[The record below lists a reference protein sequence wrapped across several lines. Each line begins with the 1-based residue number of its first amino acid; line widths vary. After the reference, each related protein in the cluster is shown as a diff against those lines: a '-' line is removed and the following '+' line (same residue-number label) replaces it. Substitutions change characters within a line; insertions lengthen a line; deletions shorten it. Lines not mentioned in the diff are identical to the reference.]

1 MNTRRARVYADL
13 LDVLLKVQEQGDL
26 EFPFTTNCI
35 KAVILDIFTAGS
47 ETSAT
52 TIDWAMCEMMKNPK
66 LMKKA
71 QMEVREVFNRKGKVD
86 ESGIEEMKFLK
97 LVIRETLRLHPPV
110 PMLLPRE
117 CREKCEINGFE
128 IPTKATLIVNAWAIG
143 RDPEYWTEPESFI
156 PERFLDSF
164 IDYKGTNFEYIPF
177 GAGRWICPGITF
189 GMANVELPL
198 AMLLYHF
205 DWKLPNGKKP
215 EDMNMSEAFGVA
227 IRRKDDFL
235 LLFLFKVAKILQ
247 QSLATKSTSQKLPPG
262 PWRLP
267 LIGNLHQLVASLPHH
282 SLRDLAKKHGP
293 LMHLKLG
300 EVSTIVVSSQEIAK
314 EVLKTHDLVFAQRP
328 LLVSAKFTSYDYT
341 NIGLAPYGSYWR
353 QLRRICTMELLS
365 TKRVQSFRS
374 IREEEVSNLIKTDIF
389 VAGSDT
395 SSTSVEWAMAE
406 MLKNPRIL
414 KEAQA
419 EVRRVFKG
427 KENVNETAI
436 HELKFLKLVVK
447 ETLRLHPPAPLL
459 LPRESR
465 ESCEINGYAIPENTR
480 IIAFYPERFLNSSI
494 DYRGKDFEYIPFG
507 AGRRICPGITFAIPN
522 IELPLAQLLFHF
534 DWKLP
539 NGMKQDHL
547 DMSEVFGLT
556 IRRKNDLLLI
566 PVPH

>member
-1 MNTRRARVYADL
+1 MDLELPPFSILLITFLLLISMVLKREKRIKTNGSTSNLPPAPLKLPIIGNFHNLVGCLPHHGLRDLAKKYGRLMHLQLGELSTVVVSSPKFAREVMKSHDIVFVSRPHNLTTRIISYDSNDIAFSPYGDYRKQLRKICISELLSPKRVLSYRSIREE
-13 LDVLLKVQEQGDL
+13 DVFDFINRIASKAGSPVNLTNKTYSLIYVQEQGDL

-227 IRRKDDFL
+227 IRRKDDL
-235 LLFLFKVAKILQ
+235 CMI
-247 QSLATKSTSQKLPPG
+247 P
-262 PWRLP
+262 
-267 LIGNLHQLVASLPHH
+267 I
-282 SLRDLAKKHGP
+282 
-293 LMHLKLG
+293 
-300 EVSTIVVSSQEIAK
+300 
-314 EVLKTHDLVFAQRP
+314 
-328 LLVSAKFTSYDYT
+328 
-341 NIGLAPYGSYWR
+341 PYHPS
-353 QLRRICTMELLS
+353 
-365 TKRVQSFRS
+365 
-374 IREEEVSNLIKTDIF
+374 
-389 VAGSDT
+389 
-395 SSTSVEWAMAE
+395 
-406 MLKNPRIL
+406 P
-414 KEAQA
+414 EAQA
-419 EVRRVFKG
+419 QG
-427 KENVNETAI
+427 KEV
-436 HELKFLKLVVK
+436 
-447 ETLRLHPPAPLL
+447 
-459 LPRESR
+459 
-465 ESCEINGYAIPENTR
+465 
-480 IIAFYPERFLNSSI
+480 
-494 DYRGKDFEYIPFG
+494 
-507 AGRRICPGITFAIPN
+507 
-522 IELPLAQLLFHF
+522 
-534 DWKLP
+534 
-539 NGMKQDHL
+539 
-547 DMSEVFGLT
+547 
-556 IRRKNDLLLI
+556 
-566 PVPH
+566 

>member
-1 MNTRRARVYADL
+1 MDLELPPFSILLITFLLLISMVLKREKRIKTNGSTSNLPPAPLKLPIIGNLHNLVGCLPHHGLRDLAKKYGPLKHLQLGELSTVVVPSPKFGREVMKSHDIVFASRPHNLTTRIISYDSNDIAFSPYGDYRKQLRKICISELLSPKRVLSYRSIREEEVFDFINRIASKAGSPVNL
-13 LDVLLKVQEQGDL
+13 TNKTYSLIYVQEQGDL

-117 CREKCEINGFE
+117 CWEKCEINGFE

-177 GAGRWICPGITF
+177 GAGRRICPGITF

-227 IRRKDDFL
+227 VRRKDDL
-235 LLFLFKVAKILQ
+235 CMI
-247 QSLATKSTSQKLPPG
+247 P
-262 PWRLP
+262 
-267 LIGNLHQLVASLPHH
+267 I
-282 SLRDLAKKHGP
+282 
-293 LMHLKLG
+293 
-300 EVSTIVVSSQEIAK
+300 
-314 EVLKTHDLVFAQRP
+314 
-328 LLVSAKFTSYDYT
+328 
-341 NIGLAPYGSYWR
+341 PYHPS
-353 QLRRICTMELLS
+353 
-365 TKRVQSFRS
+365 
-374 IREEEVSNLIKTDIF
+374 
-389 VAGSDT
+389 
-395 SSTSVEWAMAE
+395 
-406 MLKNPRIL
+406 P
-414 KEAQA
+414 EAQA
-419 EVRRVFKG
+419 QG
-427 KENVNETAI
+427 KEV
-436 HELKFLKLVVK
+436 
-447 ETLRLHPPAPLL
+447 
-459 LPRESR
+459 
-465 ESCEINGYAIPENTR
+465 
-480 IIAFYPERFLNSSI
+480 
-494 DYRGKDFEYIPFG
+494 
-507 AGRRICPGITFAIPN
+507 
-522 IELPLAQLLFHF
+522 
-534 DWKLP
+534 
-539 NGMKQDHL
+539 
-547 DMSEVFGLT
+547 
-556 IRRKNDLLLI
+556 
-566 PVPH
+566 